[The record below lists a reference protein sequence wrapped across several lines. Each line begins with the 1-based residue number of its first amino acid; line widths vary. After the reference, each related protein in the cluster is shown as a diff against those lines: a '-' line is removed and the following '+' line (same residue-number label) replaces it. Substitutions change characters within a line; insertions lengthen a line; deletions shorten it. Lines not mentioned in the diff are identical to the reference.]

1 MSIAR
6 SRGIMLA
13 CGIVS
18 SLLLSSCGG
27 GGGGSSSSAPPKPGT
42 IGHAWW
48 SAGETYKKGDYAK
61 TMEYLSR
68 VASNQNEYRDK
79 ARAWLIVVS
88 AGVADGN
95 MELAS
100 AYETGSKIN
109 KAMSSDYRKRMM
121 DARNVAN
128 TAALQFAEAIH
139 EYMDKN
145 KDIKVQFDFPF
156 PTGSTAEPLQIAKI
170 SKGFN
175 VQDADN
181 AAAAQAV
188 VQRGVVKVASAM
200 AGAPDDPAKAAGS
213 FSTPPKD
220 AFLMAVADGLYRKAD
235 LYSNRKLDMPKR
247 GNVLCKE
254 ALEALAM
261 VPDSKEKKVL
271 ETKVKEEMKK
281 HKVVS

>member
-1 MSIAR
+1 MSITS
-6 SRGIMLA
+6 SREIMLVSA
-13 CGIVS
+13 IVG
-18 SLLLSSCGG
+18 SLLLCGCGG
-27 GGGGSSSSAPPKPGT
+27 SGEKSSSTPPKPGT

-48 SAGETYKKGDYAK
+48 SAGETYKKGDYVK

-79 ARAWLIVVS
+79 ARVWLIVVS
-88 AGVADGN
+88 AGVADGYL
-95 MELAS
+95 ELAN

-109 KAMSSDYRKRMM
+109 KTMGSDYRRRMM

-128 TAALQFAEAIH
+128 TASLQFAEAIH
-139 EYMDKN
+139 EYMDQN
-145 KDIKVQFDFPF
+145 KEIKVQFSFPF

-175 VQDADN
+175 VQEADN
-181 AAAAQAV
+181 AAAVQAA

-200 AGAPDDPAKAAGS
+200 AGAPDDPAKAAAS
-213 FSTPPKD
+213 FANPPKD

-235 LYSNRKLDMPKR
+235 LYCNRKLDMPKR
-247 GNVLCKE
+247 GNVLCRE

-261 VPDSKEKKVL
+261 VPDSKEKKAL
-271 ETKVKEEMKK
+271 EAKVKEEMKR
-281 HKVVS
+281 HKVES